1 MPSPT
6 IFVIGATG
14 AQGGAVARALLSN
27 NYQVHALVR
36 DPTSTASQALKSQGA
51 SLFEGDWDNAPAL
64 EAAAAGCTGA
74 FVNVYPLF
82 DDWSAEI
89 RHGKNILAASKR
101 AGVKHVVYASVLGA
115 NHYET
120 FYNPEPNT
128 FHENYFRSKRTIEG
142 EVQNGDF
149 ETWTILRGATF
160 MSNFLLPSSMYMFP
174 ELSKD
179 GRFISGYSPET
190 KLLLIDPED
199 IGSFGFAAFSSP
211 EKYGGRAI
219 DIAAESLGVEQIIK
233 TMEKVSE
240 KKIKAK
246 FFTAS
251 ELEAQKDNPLIK
263 GQSFARMIPPW
274 FKFEET
280 RAWGVKLH
288 SFEEFLARQKDR
300 VQTSIGEEL
309 LS

>member
-51 SLFEGDWDNAPAL
+51 SLFEGDWDNVPAL

-82 DDWSAEI
+82 DDWPAEV
-89 RHGKNILAASKR
+89 RHAKNILAASKR

-120 FYNPEPNT
+120 FYNPDLNT
-128 FHENYFRSKRTIEG
+128 FHENYFRSKRTIEE

-174 ELSKD
+174 ELSKE
-179 GRFISGYSPET
+179 GRFISGYTPET

-199 IGSFGFAAFSSP
+199 IGSFGFAAFSNP
-211 EKYGGRAI
+211 EKYGGKSI
-219 DIAAESLGVEQIIK
+219 DIA
-233 TMEKVSE
+233 
-240 KKIKAK
+240 
-246 FFTAS
+246 
-251 ELEAQKDNPLIK
+251 
-263 GQSFARMIPPW
+263 
-274 FKFEET
+274 
-280 RAWGVKLH
+280 
-288 SFEEFLARQKDR
+288 
-300 VQTSIGEEL
+300 GE
-309 LS
+309 